1 MQSVKPKSLIGTTQ
15 SPYARF
21 RLELTGIA
29 QTHILWN
36 GSEAMTTAGRRPK
49 AQAADN
55 GATTGYEAEL
65 WRMADALR
73 GSMDVAEYKHVV
85 LYVGA
90 APQEDDG
97 EPFDEKMARLSAQ
110 WREQQAEAQRL
121 DQEINESLTR
131 LGFGEHR

>member
-1 MQSVKPKSLIGTTQ
+1 MQSVKPKILIRTLQ

-49 AQAADN
+49 AQGADD

-65 WRMADALR
+65 WRMTDALR
-73 GSMDVAEYKHVV
+73 GSMDAAEYKHVV

-90 APQEDDG
+90 APQEDNC
-97 EPFDEKMARLSAQ
+97 EPFEEKKDRLSAQ
-110 WREQQAEAQRL
+110 WREQQAEAKRRTHTIKENL
-121 DQEINESLTR
+121 KR
-131 LGFGEHR
+131 LGFLED